1 MSTAQLLLAFT
12 IGTALLAM
20 WSYVRWP
27 GVAPTSMRGALLR
40 MLFALVLLHAGATM
54 LGAGV
59 EAAPAWGPLL
69 FVAAV
74 VPVLTY
80 AFLAS
85 IWFMKVLADQMR
97 GAF

>member
-12 IGTALLAM
+12 VGTALLAV

-27 GVAPTSMRGALLR
+27 GVAPTSMRSAMLRVFLAL
-40 MLFALVLLHAGATM
+40 ALLHAGATM
-54 LGAGV
+54 LNAGI
-59 EAAPAWGPLL
+59 EAAPAWAPLL

-85 IWFMKVLADQMR
+85 IWFMKTLADQLR

>member
-1 MSTAQLLLAFT
+1 MSTSQLLMAFT
-12 IGTALLAM
+12 VGTALLAL
-20 WSYVRWP
+20 WSFVRLP
-27 GVAPTSMRGALLR
+27 DIAPTTMKAAFLR
-40 MLFALVLLHAGATM
+40 MVVALVLLQLGASL

-59 EAAPAWGPLL
+59 EIVPAFGPLL
-69 FVAAV
+69 VVVAV

-85 IWFMKVLADQMR
+85 IWFLKVCADQMR

>member
-12 IGTALLAM
+12 VGTALLAL
-20 WSYVRWP
+20 WTFVRWP
-27 GVAPTSMRGALLR
+27 GIAPKSLKGAMVRAGVALA
-40 MLFALVLLHAGATM
+40 LLHAGGTL

-59 EAAPAWGPLL
+59 EIVPSLGPLL
-69 FVAAV
+69 FVATV

-85 IWFMKVLADQMR
+85 IWFMKVCADQIS
-97 GAF
+97 GAA